1 MAVDLKSIFRLVFG
15 LSVIIASDRA
25 TARPQRADF
34 EFLPAGEYNCSS
46 LNKNDWPFDKKNR
59 EARLEEYY
67 IFLNWLNFD
76 LSLFFFF
83 CSILNS
89 IERSYEVLW

>member
-67 IFLNWLNFD
+67 IFRGWISIFP
-76 LSLFFFF
+76 FFFF
-83 CSILNS
+83 LFNF
-89 IERSYEVLW
+89 E

>member
-15 LSVIIASDRA
+15 LSVIIIA
-25 TARPQRADF
+25 TARPQRANF

-46 LNKNDWPFDKKNR
+46 LSKNDWPFDKENR

-67 IFLNWLNFD
+67 
-76 LSLFFFF
+76 S
-83 CSILNS
+83 
-89 IERSYEVLW
+89 

>member
-46 LNKNDWPFDKKNR
+46 LNKNDWSFDKKNR

-76 LSLFFFF
+76 LSLFFFLF
-83 CSILNS
+83 NFEFNRTFI
-89 IERSYEVLW
+89 